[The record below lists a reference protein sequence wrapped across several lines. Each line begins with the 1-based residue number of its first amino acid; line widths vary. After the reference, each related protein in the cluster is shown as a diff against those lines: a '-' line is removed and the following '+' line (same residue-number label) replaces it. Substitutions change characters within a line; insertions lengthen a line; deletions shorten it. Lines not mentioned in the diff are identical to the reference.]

1 MDRDR
6 RHVIVTGQ
14 LSRCV
19 EFPYTAA
26 ITLMIYWTGSV
37 HFAVPLL
44 RDVRLL
50 RRGTMLTVILIVLV
64 ILLLFGGGGFY
75 ARGRR

>member
-1 MDRDR
+1 
-6 RHVIVTGQ
+6 
-14 LSRCV
+14 
-19 EFPYTAA
+19 
-26 ITLMIYWTGSV
+26 MIYWTGSV